1 MSDSANPFQSYAASL
16 TGLMS
21 ELSASGS
28 VGQFMSPDLAMQAFL
43 ALIDETVSS
52 NGRLFF
58 IGNGGSAGICSHMAI
73 DYAKNGRIPSLCF
86 NDGAALTCLSNDCGY
101 ENVFVE
107 QLKIHATPSDLL
119 VAVSSSGNSP
129 NIVGAAGFMNNVT
142 GGKTVTLSGFS
153 PENALRGLGEIN
165 FHVASNSYG
174 FVEIAHLMILHAVLD
189 RRMGLV

>member
-1 MSDSANPFQSYAASL
+1 MNDSVNPFSSYAASL
-16 TGLMS
+16 TDLMS
-21 ELSASGS
+21 GMSVTDRSG
-28 VGQFMSPDLAMQAFL
+28 VLTRPDIAMRSFIE
-43 ALIDETVSS
+43 LIDSAVSA

-107 QLKIHATPSDLL
+107 QLKIHATPSDILI
-119 VAVSSSGNSP
+119 AISSSGNSP
-129 NIVGAAGFMNNVT
+129 NIVGAARFMNDVA

-153 PENALRGLGEIN
+153 PDNALRGLGEIN
-165 FHVASNSYG
+165 FHVASDSYG
-174 FVEIAHLMILHAVLD
+174 YVEIAHLMILHAVLD